1 MGLRRSLRRRDQ
13 QKINRRRTNK
23 KMTKKIT
30 ALLLALVMA
39 LSLSTMA
46 FADGTTTT
54 TTGKVTRTTVNSI
67 DAVSSVTIGG
77 TTAYYEKDSNT
88 GDQIY
93 IRAMVAG
100 GSEYGLKST
109 DVVINLSNA
118 GATINGDLAF
128 TGAGNVRT
136 ATNVNL
142 LNKVY
147 TVIIST
153 SEGGVTTSKTYK
165 LAAGLPNG
173 AVAIASGDPLRISTL
188 QFGDVEATFTA
199 TNAQNPL
206 MGNTVSNT
214 DGKWTFVSYK
224 AAATMDSVISNRTA
238 VSAFIGVPTGSTAS
252 GGCLGETTVS
262 GEAEVTLN
270 LSDGTPFV
278 NVTKG
283 SETRKYF
290 VFATDPGT
298 FTVKYGI
305 DFTEAMADSHYTGTV
320 KTAVDTLNTQAK
332 EFFGITDGHAYGER
346 VVNSGETVMDI
357 MHKFA
362 VKYSYTSEVPEG
374 CTYMA
379 TLNGIGEF
387 TFGQYSGWMYT
398 DGPTWV
404 NGAADFTKWNTPAVG
419 GASYTL
425 SAGDEICWFICCN
438 YMHHPWG

>member
-1 MGLRRSLRRRDQ
+1 M
-13 QKINRRRTNK
+13 

-46 FADGTTTT
+46 FANGTTTT

-109 DVVINLSNA
+109 NVVINLSNA

-165 LAAGLPNG
+165 LAAGLPSG
-173 AVAIASGDPLRISTL
+173 AVSIDGSDPLRIVSIVV
-188 QFGDVEATFTA
+188 GDATDNAITA

-206 MGNTVSNT
+206 MGNTVSNK
-214 DGKWTFVSYK
+214 DGKWTFINYK
-224 AAATMDSVISNRTA
+224 VNSAMQTA
-238 VSAFIGVPTGSTAS
+238 PTSRSAVDVALSLPEGTTG
-252 GGCLGETTVS
+252 LVS
-262 GEAEVTLN
+262 GSCLINATTLN
-270 LSDGTPFV
+270 LGSSAPVLKVAQMSGT
-278 NVTKG
+278 TILD
-283 SETRKYF
+283 SRDYY
-290 VFATDPGT
+290 VFATDPS
-298 FTVKYGI
+298 TVSFYYGI
-305 DFTEAMADSHYTGTV
+305 DFTEAMASDEYEDDDIAA
-320 KTAVDTLNTQAK
+320 AVDKLNSEAK
-332 EFFGITDGHAYGER
+332 AFFGTKDGHAYGQR
-346 VVNSGETVMDI
+346 TAAVGTTVMDV
-357 MHKFA
+357 MREFA
-362 VKYSYTSEVPEG
+362 LANGYGSEVPAG

-387 TFGQYSGWMYT
+387 TFGNMSGWMYT
-398 DGPTWV
+398 TMPEWNADGTADYLNKWFTPPV
-404 NGAADFTKWNTPAVG
+404 GAAD
-419 GASYTL
+419 YTL
-425 SAGDEICWFICCN
+425 TNGANICWFICCD
-438 YMHHPWG
+438 YTHHPWN

>member
-1 MGLRRSLRRRDQ
+1 M
-13 QKINRRRTNK
+13 

-173 AVAIASGDPLRISTL
+173 VVAIAPNDPLRISTL
-188 QFGDVEATFTA
+188 EFGDVGAMFTG

-214 DGKWTFVSYK
+214 DSKWTFVSYK
-224 AAATMDSVISNRTA
+224 AAATMASIISDRTA
-238 VSAFIGVPTGSTAS
+238 VSAFIEVPTGSTAS

-270 LSDGTPFV
+270 LSDGAPFV

-283 SETRKYF
+283 SETRKYY

-305 DFTEAMADSHYTGTV
+305 DFTEALADSHYTGTV
-320 KTAVDTLNTQAK
+320 KTAVDNLYSQAK
-332 EFFGITDGHAYGER
+332 EFFGVTDGQTYAAYGER
-346 VVNSGETVMDI
+346 IVNSGDTVMDI

-362 VKYSYTSEVPEG
+362 VEYNYTSEVPAN

-404 NGAADFTKWNTPAVG
+404 SGAADFTKWNTPAVG

-425 SAGDEICWFICCN
+425 SAGDEICWFICCD
-438 YMHHPWG
+438 YRHHPWG

>member
-1 MGLRRSLRRRDQ
+1 M
-13 QKINRRRTNK
+13 

-109 DVVINLSNA
+109 NVVINLSNA

-320 KTAVDTLNTQAK
+320 KTAVDTLNT
-332 EFFGITDGHAYGER
+332 
-346 VVNSGETVMDI
+346 
-357 MHKFA
+357 
-362 VKYSYTSEVPEG
+362 
-374 CTYMA
+374 
-379 TLNGIGEF
+379 
-387 TFGQYSGWMYT
+387 
-398 DGPTWV
+398 
-404 NGAADFTKWNTPAVG
+404 
-419 GASYTL
+419 
-425 SAGDEICWFICCN
+425 
-438 YMHHPWG
+438 

>member
-1 MGLRRSLRRRDQ
+1 MKL
-13 QKINRRRTNK
+13 
-23 KMTKKIT
+23 TKKIT

-46 FADGTTTT
+46 FANGTTTT

-100 GSEYGLKST
+100 GSEYSLKST

-173 AVAIASGDPLRISTL
+173 VVAIAPNDPLRISTL
-188 QFGDVEATFTA
+188 EFGDVGAMFTG

-214 DGKWTFVSYK
+214 DSKWTFVSYK
-224 AAATMDSVISNRTA
+224 AAATMASIISDRTA
-238 VSAFIGVPTGSTAS
+238 VSAFIEIPTGSTAS

-270 LSDGTPFV
+270 LSDGAPFV

-283 SETRKYF
+283 SETRKYY

-305 DFTEAMADSHYTGTV
+305 DFTEALADSHYTGTV
-320 KTAVDTLNTQAK
+320 KTAVDNLYSQAK
-332 EFFGITDGHAYGER
+332 EFFGVTNGQTYAAYGER
-346 VVNSGETVMDI
+346 IVNSGETVMDI

-362 VKYSYTSEVPEG
+362 VKYGYTSEVPAN

-404 NGAADFTKWNTPAVG
+404 SGAADFTKWNTPAVG

-425 SAGDEICWFICCN
+425 SAGDEICWFICCD
-438 YMHHPWG
+438 YRHHPWG

>member
-1 MGLRRSLRRRDQ
+1 M
-13 QKINRRRTNK
+13 

-46 FADGTTTT
+46 FANGTTTI

-173 AVAIASGDPLRISTL
+173 VVAIAPNDPLRISTL
-188 QFGDVEATFTA
+188 EFGNVGAMFTG

-214 DGKWTFVSYK
+214 DSKWTFVSYK
-224 AAATMDSVISNRTA
+224 AAATMDSIISDRTA
-238 VSAFIGVPTGSTAS
+238 VSAFIEVPTGSTAS

-270 LSDGTPFV
+270 LSDGAPFV

-283 SETRKYF
+283 SETRKYY

-305 DFTEAMADSHYTGTV
+305 DFTEALADSHYTGTV
-320 KTAVDTLNTQAK
+320 KTAVDNLYSQAK
-332 EFFGITDGHAYGER
+332 EFFGVTNGQTYAAYGER
-346 VVNSGETVMDI
+346 IVNSGETVMDI

-362 VKYSYTSEVPEG
+362 VKYGYTSEVPAN

-404 NGAADFTKWNTPAVG
+404 SGAADFTKWNTPAVG
-419 GASYTL
+419 AASYTL
-425 SAGDEICWFICCN
+425 SAGDEICWFICCD
-438 YMHHPWG
+438 YRHHPWG

>member
-1 MGLRRSLRRRDQ
+1 M
-13 QKINRRRTNK
+13 

-100 GSEYGLKST
+100 GSEYSLKST

-118 GATINGDLAF
+118 GATINGDLSF

-173 AVAIASGDPLRISTL
+173 VVAIAPNDPLRISTL
-188 QFGDVEATFTA
+188 EFGDVGAMFTG

-214 DGKWTFVSYK
+214 DSKWTFVSYK
-224 AAATMDSVISNRTA
+224 AAATMASIISDRTA
-238 VSAFIGVPTGSTAS
+238 VSAFIEVPTGSTAS

-270 LSDGTPFV
+270 LSDGAPFV

-283 SETRKYF
+283 SETRKYY

-305 DFTEAMADSHYTGTV
+305 DFTEALADSHYTGTV
-320 KTAVDTLNTQAK
+320 KTAVDNLYSQAK
-332 EFFGITDGHAYGER
+332 EFFGVTNGQTYAAYGER
-346 VVNSGETVMDI
+346 IVNSGETVMDI

-362 VKYSYTSEVPEG
+362 VEYNYTSEVPAN

-404 NGAADFTKWNTPAVG
+404 SGAADFTKWNTPAVG

-425 SAGDEICWFICCN
+425 SAGDEICWFICCD
-438 YMHHPWG
+438 YRHHPWG

>member
-1 MGLRRSLRRRDQ
+1 M
-13 QKINRRRTNK
+13 

-118 GATINGDLAF
+118 GATINGDLSF

-173 AVAIASGDPLRISTL
+173 VVAIAPNDPLRISTL
-188 QFGDVEATFTA
+188 EFGDVGAMFTG

-214 DGKWTFVSYK
+214 DSKWTFVSYK
-224 AAATMDSVISNRTA
+224 AAATMASIISDRTA
-238 VSAFIGVPTGSTAS
+238 VSAFIEVPTGSTAS

-270 LSDGTPFV
+270 LSDGAPFV

-283 SETRKYF
+283 SETRKYY

-305 DFTEAMADSHYTGTV
+305 DFTEALADSHYTGTV
-320 KTAVDTLNTQAK
+320 KTAVDNLYSQAK
-332 EFFGITDGHAYGER
+332 EFFGVTNGQTYAAYGER
-346 VVNSGETVMDI
+346 IVNSGETVMDI

-362 VKYSYTSEVPEG
+362 VEYNYTSEVPAN

-404 NGAADFTKWNTPAVG
+404 SGAADFTKWNTPAVG

-425 SAGDEICWFICCN
+425 SAGDEICWFICCD
-438 YMHHPWG
+438 YRHHPWG

>member
-1 MGLRRSLRRRDQ
+1 M
-13 QKINRRRTNK
+13 

-109 DVVINLSNA
+109 NVVINLSNA

-238 VSAFIGVPTGSTAS
+238 V
-252 GGCLGETTVS
+252 
-262 GEAEVTLN
+262 
-270 LSDGTPFV
+270 
-278 NVTKG
+278 
-283 SETRKYF
+283 
-290 VFATDPGT
+290 
-298 FTVKYGI
+298 
-305 DFTEAMADSHYTGTV
+305 
-320 KTAVDTLNTQAK
+320 
-332 EFFGITDGHAYGER
+332 
-346 VVNSGETVMDI
+346 
-357 MHKFA
+357 
-362 VKYSYTSEVPEG
+362 
-374 CTYMA
+374 
-379 TLNGIGEF
+379 
-387 TFGQYSGWMYT
+387 
-398 DGPTWV
+398 
-404 NGAADFTKWNTPAVG
+404 
-419 GASYTL
+419 
-425 SAGDEICWFICCN
+425 
-438 YMHHPWG
+438 

>member
-1 MGLRRSLRRRDQ
+1 M
-13 QKINRRRTNK
+13 

-100 GSEYGLKST
+100 SSEYSLKST
-109 DVVINLSNA
+109 NVVINLSNA

-165 LAAGLPNG
+165 LAAGLPSG
-173 AVAIASGDPLRISTL
+173 AVSIDGSDPLRIVSIVV
-188 QFGDVEATFTA
+188 GDATDNAITA

-206 MGNTVSNT
+206 MGNTVSNK
-214 DGKWTFVSYK
+214 DGKWTFINYK
-224 AAATMDSVISNRTA
+224 VNSAMQTA
-238 VSAFIGVPTGSTAS
+238 PTSRSAVDVALSLPEGTTG
-252 GGCLGETTVS
+252 LVS
-262 GEAEVTLN
+262 GSCLINATTLN
-270 LSDGTPFV
+270 LGSSAPVLKVAQMSGT
-278 NVTKG
+278 TILD
-283 SETRKYF
+283 SRDYY
-290 VFATDPGT
+290 VFATDPS
-298 FTVKYGI
+298 TVSFYYGI
-305 DFTEAMADSHYTGTV
+305 DFTEAMASDEYEDDDIAA
-320 KTAVDTLNTQAK
+320 AVDKLNSEAK
-332 EFFGITDGHAYGER
+332 AFFGTKDGHAYGQR
-346 VVNSGETVMDI
+346 TAAVGTTVMDV
-357 MHKFA
+357 MREFA
-362 VKYSYTSEVPEG
+362 LANGYGSEVPAG

-387 TFGQYSGWMYT
+387 TFGNMSGWMYT
-398 DGPTWV
+398 TMPEWNADGTADYLNKWFTPPV
-404 NGAADFTKWNTPAVG
+404 GAAD
-419 GASYTL
+419 YTL
-425 SAGDEICWFICCN
+425 TNGANICWFICCD
-438 YMHHPWG
+438 YTHHPWN

>member
-1 MGLRRSLRRRDQ
+1 M
-13 QKINRRRTNK
+13 

-46 FADGTTTT
+46 FANGTTTT

-67 DAVSSVTIGG
+67 DAVSSITIGG

-100 GSEYGLKST
+100 GTENGLKRT
-109 DVVINLSNA
+109 NVVINLSNA
-118 GATINGDLAF
+118 GATINGDLSF

-173 AVAIASGDPLRISTL
+173 VVAIAPNDPLRISTL
-188 QFGDVEATFTA
+188 EFGDVGAMFTG

-214 DGKWTFVSYK
+214 DSKWTFVSYK
-224 AAATMDSVISNRTA
+224 AAATMASIISDRTA
-238 VSAFIGVPTGSTAS
+238 VSAFIEVPTGSTAS

-270 LSDGTPFV
+270 LSDGAPFV

-283 SETRKYF
+283 SETRKYY

-305 DFTEAMADSHYTGTV
+305 DFTEALADSHYTGTV
-320 KTAVDTLNTQAK
+320 KTAVDNLYSQAK
-332 EFFGITDGHAYGER
+332 EFFGVTDGQTYAAYGER
-346 VVNSGETVMDI
+346 IVNSGDTVMDI

-362 VKYSYTSEVPEG
+362 VKYGYTSEVPAN

>member
-1 MGLRRSLRRRDQ
+1 
-13 QKINRRRTNK
+13 
-23 KMTKKIT
+23 MTKKIT

-109 DVVINLSNA
+109 NVVINLSNA

-173 AVAIASGDPLRISTL
+173 VVAIAPNDPLRISTL
-188 QFGDVEATFTA
+188 EFGDVGAMFTG

-214 DGKWTFVSYK
+214 DSKWTFVSYK
-224 AAATMDSVISNRTA
+224 AAATMASIISDRTA
-238 VSAFIGVPTGSTAS
+238 VSAFIEVPTGSTAS

-270 LSDGTPFV
+270 LSDGAPFV

-283 SETRKYF
+283 SETRKYY

-305 DFTEAMADSHYTGTV
+305 DFTEALADSHYTGTV
-320 KTAVDTLNTQAK
+320 KTAVDNLYSQAK
-332 EFFGITDGHAYGER
+332 EFL
-346 VVNSGETVMDI
+346 VLLTVR
-357 MHKFA
+357 
-362 VKYSYTSEVPEG
+362 P
-374 CTYMA
+374 
-379 TLNGIGEF
+379 TLLMV
-387 TFGQYSGWMYT
+387 S
-398 DGPTWV
+398 V
-404 NGAADFTKWNTPAVG
+404 
-419 GASYTL
+419 L
-425 SAGDEICWFICCN
+425 
-438 YMHHPWG
+438 

>member
-1 MGLRRSLRRRDQ
+1 M
-13 QKINRRRTNK
+13 

-118 GATINGDLAF
+118 GATINGDLSF

-153 SEGGVTTSKTYK
+153 SEGGVTTSKIYK

-173 AVAIASGDPLRISTL
+173 VVAIAPNDPLRISTL
-188 QFGDVEATFTA
+188 EFGDVGAMFTG

-214 DGKWTFVSYK
+214 DSKWTFVSYK
-224 AAATMDSVISNRTA
+224 AAATMASIISDRTA
-238 VSAFIGVPTGSTAS
+238 VSAFIEVPTGSTAS

-270 LSDGTPFV
+270 LSDGAPFV

-283 SETRKYF
+283 SETRKYY

-305 DFTEAMADSHYTGTV
+305 DFTEALADSHYTGTV
-320 KTAVDTLNTQAK
+320 KTAVDNLYSQAK
-332 EFFGITDGHAYGER
+332 EFFGVTDGQTYAAYGER
-346 VVNSGETVMDI
+346 IVNSGDTVMDI

-362 VKYSYTSEVPEG
+362 VKYGYTSEVPAN

-404 NGAADFTKWNTPAVG
+404 SGAADFTKWNTPAVG

-425 SAGDEICWFICCN
+425 SAGDEICWFICCD
-438 YMHHPWG
+438 YRHHPWG

>member
-1 MGLRRSLRRRDQ
+1 M
-13 QKINRRRTNK
+13 

-100 GSEYGLKST
+100 GTENGLKST
-109 DVVINLSNA
+109 NVVINLSNA

-173 AVAIASGDPLRISTL
+173 VVAIAPNDPLRITAL
-188 QFGDVEATFTA
+188 KFGTVDATFTG
-199 TNAQNPL
+199 TNVQNPF
-206 MGNTVSNT
+206 MGNTLVNT
-214 DGKWTFVSYK
+214 ENKWTFVNYK
-224 AAATMDSVISNRTA
+224 ADATATATITDRKNVAANLTI
-238 VSAFIGVPTGSTAS
+238 PTGMTAS
-252 GGCLGETTVS
+252 GGCLGTTSVVGNGRVRS
-262 GEAEVTLN
+262 LTLN
-270 LSDGTPFV
+270 LSDPSTFM
-278 NVTKG
+278 NVTVNG
-283 SETRKYF
+283 ETRKYYVF
-290 VFATDPGT
+290 VTDPGT
-298 FTVKYGI
+298 FKVKYGI
-305 DFTEAMADSHYTGTV
+305 DFTEAMADSHYTGDV
-320 KTAVDTLNTQAK
+320 ATAVNNLYSQAK
-332 EFFGITDGHAYGER
+332 EYFGVADNQTCGAYGEII
-346 VVNSGETVMDI
+346 VNSGETVMDI

-379 TLNGIGEF
+379 TLNGVGEF
-387 TFGQYSGWMYT
+387 TFGNMSGWMYT
-398 DGPTWV
+398 DGPSWTSD
-404 NGAADFTKWNTPAVG
+404 GKADYTKWSTPAVG

-425 SAGDEICWFICCN
+425 TAGDTICWFICCN
-438 YMHHPWG
+438 YTHHPWG

>member
-1 MGLRRSLRRRDQ
+1 M
-13 QKINRRRTNK
+13 

-100 GSEYGLKST
+100 GSEYSLKST
-109 DVVINLSNA
+109 NVVINLSNA

-165 LAAGLPNG
+165 LAAGLPSG
-173 AVAIASGDPLRISTL
+173 AVSIDGSDPLRIVSIVV
-188 QFGDVEATFTA
+188 GDATDNAITA

-206 MGNTVSNT
+206 MGNTVSNK
-214 DGKWTFVSYK
+214 DGKWTFINYK
-224 AAATMDSVISNRTA
+224 VNSAMQTA
-238 VSAFIGVPTGSTAS
+238 PTSRSAVDVALSLPEGTTG
-252 GGCLGETTVS
+252 LVS
-262 GEAEVTLN
+262 GSCLINATTLN
-270 LSDGTPFV
+270 LGSSAPVLKVAQMSGT
-278 NVTKG
+278 TILD
-283 SETRKYF
+283 SRDYY
-290 VFATDPGT
+290 VFATDPS
-298 FTVKYGI
+298 TVSFYYGI
-305 DFTEAMADSHYTGTV
+305 DFTEAMASDEYEDDDIAA
-320 KTAVDTLNTQAK
+320 AVDKLNSEAK
-332 EFFGITDGHAYGER
+332 AFFGPKDGHAAVGT
-346 VVNSGETVMDI
+346 TVMDV
-357 MHKFA
+357 MREFA
-362 VKYSYTSEVPEG
+362 LANGYGSEVPAG

-387 TFGQYSGWMYT
+387 TFGNMSGWMYT
-398 DGPTWV
+398 TMPEWNADGTADYLNKWFTPPV
-404 NGAADFTKWNTPAVG
+404 GAAD
-419 GASYTL
+419 YTL
-425 SAGDEICWFICCN
+425 TNGANICWFICCD
-438 YMHHPWG
+438 YTHHPWN

>member
-1 MGLRRSLRRRDQ
+1 M
-13 QKINRRRTNK
+13 

-46 FADGTTTT
+46 FANGTTTT

-100 GSEYGLKST
+100 GSEYSLKST

-173 AVAIASGDPLRISTL
+173 VVAIAPNDPLRISTL
-188 QFGDVEATFTA
+188 EFGDVGAMFTG

-214 DGKWTFVSYK
+214 DSKWTFVSYK
-224 AAATMDSVISNRTA
+224 AAATMASIISDRTA
-238 VSAFIGVPTGSTAS
+238 VSAFIEIPTGSTAS

-270 LSDGTPFV
+270 LSDGAPFV

-283 SETRKYF
+283 SETRKYY

-305 DFTEAMADSHYTGTV
+305 DFTEALADSHYTGTV
-320 KTAVDTLNTQAK
+320 KTAVDNLYSQAK
-332 EFFGITDGHAYGER
+332 EFFGVTNGQTYAAYGER
-346 VVNSGETVMDI
+346 IVNSGETVMDI

-362 VKYSYTSEVPEG
+362 VKYGYTSEVPAN

-404 NGAADFTKWNTPAVG
+404 SGAADFTKWNTPAVG

-425 SAGDEICWFICCN
+425 SAGDEICWFICCD
-438 YMHHPWG
+438 YRHHPWG

>member
-1 MGLRRSLRRRDQ
+1 M
-13 QKINRRRTNK
+13 

-46 FADGTTTT
+46 FANGTTTT

-67 DAVSSVTIGG
+67 DAVSSITIGG

-109 DVVINLSNA
+109 NVVINLSNA
-118 GATINGDLAF
+118 GATINGDLSF

-173 AVAIASGDPLRISTL
+173 VVAIAPNDPLRISTL
-188 QFGDVEATFTA
+188 EFGDVGAMFTGA
-199 TNAQNPL
+199 NAQNPL

-214 DGKWTFVSYK
+214 DSKWTFVSYK
-224 AAATMDSVISNRTA
+224 AAATMASIISDRTA
-238 VSAFIGVPTGSTAS
+238 VSAFIEVPTGSTAS

-270 LSDGTPFV
+270 LSDGAPFV

-283 SETRKYF
+283 SETRKYY

-305 DFTEAMADSHYTGTV
+305 DFTEALADSHYTGTV
-320 KTAVDTLNTQAK
+320 KTAVDNLYSQAK
-332 EFFGITDGHAYGER
+332 EFFGVTDGQTYAAYGER
-346 VVNSGETVMDI
+346 IVNSGDTVMDI

-362 VKYSYTSEVPEG
+362 VEYNYTSEVPAN

-404 NGAADFTKWNTPAVG
+404 SGAADFTKWNTPAVG

-425 SAGDEICWFICCN
+425 SAGDEICWFICCD
-438 YMHHPWG
+438 YRHHPWG

>member
-1 MGLRRSLRRRDQ
+1 M
-13 QKINRRRTNK
+13 

-39 LSLSTMA
+39 LSLSTTA
-46 FADGTTTT
+46 FANGTTTT
-54 TTGKVTRTTVNSI
+54 TTGQVTRTTVNSI

-100 GSEYGLKST
+100 GSEYSLKST

-173 AVAIASGDPLRISTL
+173 VVAIAPNDPLRISTL
-188 QFGDVEATFTA
+188 EFGDVGAMFTG

-214 DGKWTFVSYK
+214 DSKWTFVSYK
-224 AAATMDSVISNRTA
+224 AAATMASIISDRTA
-238 VSAFIGVPTGSTAS
+238 VSAFIEIPTGSTAS

-270 LSDGTPFV
+270 LSDGAPFV

-283 SETRKYF
+283 SETRKYY

-305 DFTEAMADSHYTGTV
+305 DFTEALADSHYTGTV
-320 KTAVDTLNTQAK
+320 KTAVDNLYSQAK
-332 EFFGITDGHAYGER
+332 EFFGVTNGQTYAAYGER
-346 VVNSGETVMDI
+346 IVNSSETVMDI

-362 VKYSYTSEVPEG
+362 VKYGYTSEVPAN

-404 NGAADFTKWNTPAVG
+404 SGAADFTKWNTPAVG

-425 SAGDEICWFICCN
+425 SAGDEICWFICCD
-438 YMHHPWG
+438 YRHHPWG

>member
-1 MGLRRSLRRRDQ
+1 M
-13 QKINRRRTNK
+13 

-100 GSEYGLKST
+100 GSEYSLKST
-109 DVVINLSNA
+109 NVVINLSNA

-128 TGAGNVRT
+128 AGAGNVRT

-165 LAAGLPNG
+165 LAAGLPSG
-173 AVAIASGDPLRISTL
+173 AVSIDGSDPLRIVSIVV
-188 QFGDVEATFTA
+188 GDATDNAITA

-206 MGNTVSNT
+206 MGNTVSNK
-214 DGKWTFVSYK
+214 DGKWTFINYK
-224 AAATMDSVISNRTA
+224 VNSAMQTA
-238 VSAFIGVPTGSTAS
+238 PTSRSAVDVALSLPEGTTG
-252 GGCLGETTVS
+252 LVS
-262 GEAEVTLN
+262 GSCLINATTLN
-270 LSDGTPFV
+270 LGSSAPVLKVAQMSGT
-278 NVTKG
+278 TILD
-283 SETRKYF
+283 SRDYY
-290 VFATDPGT
+290 VFATDPS
-298 FTVKYGI
+298 TVSFYYGI
-305 DFTEAMADSHYTGTV
+305 DFTEAMASDEYEDDDIAA
-320 KTAVDTLNTQAK
+320 AVDKLNSEAK
-332 EFFGITDGHAYGER
+332 AFFGTKDGHAYGQR
-346 VVNSGETVMDI
+346 TAAVGTTVMDV
-357 MHKFA
+357 MREFA
-362 VKYSYTSEVPEG
+362 LANGYGSEVPAG

-387 TFGQYSGWMYT
+387 TFGSMSGWMYT
-398 DGPTWV
+398 TMPEWNADGTADYLNKWFTPPV
-404 NGAADFTKWNTPAVG
+404 GAADYTLTN
-419 GASYTL
+419 GAS
-425 SAGDEICWFICCN
+425 ICWFICCN
-438 YMHHPWG
+438 YTHHPWN

>member
-1 MGLRRSLRRRDQ
+1 M
-13 QKINRRRTNK
+13 

-109 DVVINLSNA
+109 TVVINLSNA

-165 LAAGLPNG
+165 LAAGLPSG
-173 AVAIASGDPLRISTL
+173 AVSIDGSDPLRIVSIVV
-188 QFGDVEATFTA
+188 GDATDNAITA

-206 MGNTVSNT
+206 MGNTVSNK
-214 DGKWTFVSYK
+214 DGKWTFINYK
-224 AAATMDSVISNRTA
+224 VNSAMQTA
-238 VSAFIGVPTGSTAS
+238 PTSRSAVDVALSLPEGTTG
-252 GGCLGETTVS
+252 LVS
-262 GEAEVTLN
+262 GSCLINATTLN
-270 LSDGTPFV
+270 LGSSAPVLKVAQMSGT
-278 NVTKG
+278 TILD
-283 SETRKYF
+283 SRDYY
-290 VFATDPGT
+290 VFATDPS
-298 FTVKYGI
+298 TVSFYYGI
-305 DFTEAMADSHYTGTV
+305 DFTEAMASDEYEDDDIAA
-320 KTAVDTLNTQAK
+320 AVDKLNSEAK
-332 EFFGITDGHAYGER
+332 AFFGTKDGHAYGQR
-346 VVNSGETVMDI
+346 TAAVGTTVMDV
-357 MHKFA
+357 MREFA
-362 VKYSYTSEVPEG
+362 LANGYGSEVPAG

-387 TFGQYSGWMYT
+387 TFGNMSGWMYT
-398 DGPTWV
+398 TMPEWNADGTADYLNKWFTPPV
-404 NGAADFTKWNTPAVG
+404 GAAD
-419 GASYTL
+419 YTL
-425 SAGDEICWFICCN
+425 TNGANICWFICCD
-438 YMHHPWG
+438 YTHHPWN

>member
-1 MGLRRSLRRRDQ
+1 M
-13 QKINRRRTNK
+13 

-46 FADGTTTT
+46 FADGTTPT

-100 GSEYGLKST
+100 GSEYSLKST
-109 DVVINLSNA
+109 NVVINLSNA

-165 LAAGLPNG
+165 LAAGLPSG
-173 AVAIASGDPLRISTL
+173 TVAIDANDPLRIIEL
-188 QFGDVEATFTA
+188 KFGTVSATITP
-199 TNAQNPL
+199 TNVQNPF

-214 DGKWTFVSYK
+214 KGKWTFVNYK
-224 AAATMDSVISNRTA
+224 VNATLSAAPASRASVPATLTL
-238 VSAFIGVPTGSTAS
+238 PTGTTAS
-252 GGCLGETTVS
+252 GCYNTDG
-262 GEAEVTLN
+262 TLN
-270 LSDGTPFV
+270 LDTGAPKLILT
-278 NVTKG
+278 NG
-283 SETRKYF
+283 SESRTYY
-290 VFATDPGT
+290 VFATDTNT
-298 FTVKYGI
+298 FEIEYGF
-305 DFTEAMADSHYTGTV
+305 DFTEAVNSTAYQNGDVLSSGVTV
-320 KTAVDTLNTQAK
+320 TEAVDELIEHAM
-332 EFFGITDGHAYGER
+332 EYFGDEETGKTYGTITVTAGQ
-346 VVNSGETVMDI
+346 TVMDI
-357 MHKFA
+357 MHEFA
-362 VKYSYTSEVPEG
+362 VEYELDSEVPVG

-387 TFGQYSGWMYT
+387 TFGSMSGWMYT
-398 DGPTWV
+398 DGPDRSEMAT
-404 NGAADFTKWNTPAVG
+404 NPKFYENWNTPPIGA
-419 GASYTL
+419 ASYTL
-425 SAGDEICWFICCN
+425 NAGDTICWFICCD
-438 YMHHPWG
+438 YTHHPW

>member
-1 MGLRRSLRRRDQ
+1 M
-13 QKINRRRTNK
+13 

-109 DVVINLSNA
+109 TVTLNLSNA

-173 AVAIASGDPLRISTL
+173 VVAIAPNDPLRITAL
-188 QFGDVEATFTA
+188 KFGTVDATFTG
-199 TNAQNPL
+199 TNVQNPF
-206 MGNTVSNT
+206 MGNTLVNT
-214 DGKWTFVSYK
+214 ENKWTFVSYK
-224 AAATMDSVISNRTA
+224 AAATMDSIISDRTA
-238 VSAFIGVPTGSTAS
+238 VSAFIEVPTGSTAS

-270 LSDGTPFV
+270 LSDGAPFV

-283 SETRKYF
+283 SETRKYY

-305 DFTEAMADSHYTGTV
+305 DFTEALADSHYTGTV
-320 KTAVDTLNTQAK
+320 KTAVDNLYSQAK
-332 EFFGITDGHAYGER
+332 EFFGVTNGQTYAAYGER
-346 VVNSGETVMDI
+346 IVNSGETVMDI

-362 VKYSYTSEVPEG
+362 VKYGYTSEVPAN

-404 NGAADFTKWNTPAVG
+404 SGAADFTKWNTPAVG
-419 GASYTL
+419 AASYTL
-425 SAGDEICWFICCN
+425 SAGDEICWFICCD
-438 YMHHPWG
+438 YRHHPWG

>member
-1 MGLRRSLRRRDQ
+1 M
-13 QKINRRRTNK
+13 

-54 TTGKVTRTTVNSI
+54 NTVTRTTVESI
-67 DAVSSVTIGG
+67 DGVSSITIGG

-109 DVVINLSNA
+109 NVVINLSNA
-118 GATINGDLAF
+118 GATINGDLTF

-173 AVAIASGDPLRISTL
+173 VVAIASNDPLRISAL
-188 QFGDVEATFTA
+188 EFGDVEATFTG

-214 DGKWTFVSYK
+214 DSKWTFVNYK
-224 AAATMDSVISNRTA
+224 AAATMDSVISDRTA
-238 VSAFIGVPTGSTAS
+238 VSAYIEMPTGTTAS
-252 GGCLGETTVS
+252 GGCLGNTTVS
-262 GEAEVTLN
+262 GEDDVTLN
-270 LSDGTPFV
+270 LSEGTPFV
-278 NVTKG
+278 NVTKSG
-283 SETRKYF
+283 ETRKFYI
-290 VFATDPGT
+290 FATDPGT

-305 DFTEAMADSHYTGTV
+305 DFTEAVADSHYTGDV

-346 VVNSGETVMDI
+346 IVNSGETVMDI

-362 VKYSYTSEVPEG
+362 IKYGYTSEVPAN

-387 TFGQYSGWMYT
+387 TFGSMSGWMYT
-398 DGPTWV
+398 DNPDWTNKAV
-404 NGAADFTKWNTPAVG
+404 NPKFYEDWSTPAVG
-419 GASYTL
+419 GANYIL
-425 SAGDEICWFICCN
+425 SAGDTICWFICCK
-438 YMHHPWG
+438 YTHHSWG

>member
-1 MGLRRSLRRRDQ
+1 M
-13 QKINRRRTNK
+13 

-46 FADGTTTT
+46 FANGTTTT

-109 DVVINLSNA
+109 NVVINLSNA

-173 AVAIASGDPLRISTL
+173 VVAIAPNDPLRISTL
-188 QFGDVEATFTA
+188 EFGDVGAMFTG

-214 DGKWTFVSYK
+214 DSKWTFVSYK
-224 AAATMDSVISNRTA
+224 AAATMASIISDRTA
-238 VSAFIGVPTGSTAS
+238 VSAFIEVPTGSTAS

-270 LSDGTPFV
+270 LSDGAPFV

-283 SETRKYF
+283 SETRKYY

-305 DFTEAMADSHYTGTV
+305 DFTEALADSHYTGTV
-320 KTAVDTLNTQAK
+320 KTAVDNLYSQAK
-332 EFFGITDGHAYGER
+332 EFFGVTNGQTYAAYGER
-346 VVNSGETVMDI
+346 IVNSGETVMDI

-362 VKYSYTSEVPEG
+362 VEYNYTSEVPAN

-404 NGAADFTKWNTPAVG
+404 SGAAAFTKWNTPAVG

-425 SAGDEICWFICCN
+425 SAGDEICWFICCD
-438 YMHHPWG
+438 YRHHPWG

>member
-1 MGLRRSLRRRDQ
+1 M
-13 QKINRRRTNK
+13 

-46 FADGTTTT
+46 FANGTTTT

-109 DVVINLSNA
+109 TVVINLSNA

-165 LAAGLPNG
+165 LAAGLPSG
-173 AVAIASGDPLRISTL
+173 AVSIDGSDPLRIVSIVV
-188 QFGDVEATFTA
+188 GDATDNAITA

-206 MGNTVSNT
+206 MGNTVSNK
-214 DGKWTFVSYK
+214 DGKWTFINYK
-224 AAATMDSVISNRTA
+224 VNSAMQTA
-238 VSAFIGVPTGSTAS
+238 PTSRSAVDVALSLPEGTTG
-252 GGCLGETTVS
+252 LVS
-262 GEAEVTLN
+262 GSCLINATTLN
-270 LSDGTPFV
+270 LGSSAPVLKVAQMSGT
-278 NVTKG
+278 TILD
-283 SETRKYF
+283 SRDYY
-290 VFATDPGT
+290 VFATDPS
-298 FTVKYGI
+298 TVSFYYGI
-305 DFTEAMADSHYTGTV
+305 DFTEAMASDEYEDDDIAA
-320 KTAVDTLNTQAK
+320 AVDKLNSEAK
-332 EFFGITDGHAYGER
+332 AFFGTKDGHAYGQR
-346 VVNSGETVMDI
+346 TAAVGTTVMDV
-357 MHKFA
+357 MREFA
-362 VKYSYTSEVPEG
+362 LANGYGSEVPAG

-387 TFGQYSGWMYT
+387 TFGNMSGWMYT
-398 DGPTWV
+398 TMPEWNADGTADYLNKWFTPPV
-404 NGAADFTKWNTPAVG
+404 GAAD
-419 GASYTL
+419 YTL
-425 SAGDEICWFICCN
+425 TNGANICWFICCD
-438 YMHHPWG
+438 YTHHPWN

>member
-1 MGLRRSLRRRDQ
+1 M
-13 QKINRRRTNK
+13 

-109 DVVINLSNA
+109 NVVINLSNA
-118 GATINGDLAF
+118 GATINGDLSF

-173 AVAIASGDPLRISTL
+173 VVAIAPNDPLRISTL
-188 QFGDVEATFTA
+188 EFGDVGAMFTG

-214 DGKWTFVSYK
+214 DSKWTFVSYK
-224 AAATMDSVISNRTA
+224 AAATMASIISDRTA
-238 VSAFIGVPTGSTAS
+238 VSAFIEVPTGSTAS

-270 LSDGTPFV
+270 LSDGAPFV

-283 SETRKYF
+283 SETRKYY

-305 DFTEAMADSHYTGTV
+305 DFTEALADSHYTGTV
-320 KTAVDTLNTQAK
+320 KTAVDNLYSQAK
-332 EFFGITDGHAYGER
+332 EFFGVTNGQTYAAYGER
-346 VVNSGETVMDI
+346 IVNSGETVMDI

-362 VKYSYTSEVPEG
+362 VEYNYTSEVPAN

-404 NGAADFTKWNTPAVG
+404 SGAADFTKWNTPAVG

-425 SAGDEICWFICCN
+425 SAGDEICWFICCD
-438 YMHHPWG
+438 YRHHPWG

>member
-1 MGLRRSLRRRDQ
+1 M
-13 QKINRRRTNK
+13 

-100 GSEYGLKST
+100 GPEYGLKST

-118 GATINGDLAF
+118 GATINGDLSF

-173 AVAIASGDPLRISTL
+173 VVAIAPNDPLRISTL
-188 QFGDVEATFTA
+188 EFGNVGAMFTV

-214 DGKWTFVSYK
+214 DSKWTFVSYK
-224 AAATMDSVISNRTA
+224 AAATMGSIISDRTA
-238 VSAFIGVPTGSTAS
+238 VSAFIEVPTGSTAS

-270 LSDGTPFV
+270 LSDGAPFV

-283 SETRKYF
+283 SETRKYY

-305 DFTEAMADSHYTGTV
+305 DFTEALADSHYTGTV
-320 KTAVDTLNTQAK
+320 KTAVDNLYSQAK
-332 EFFGITDGHAYGER
+332 EFFGVTNGQTYAAYGER
-346 VVNSGETVMDI
+346 IVNSGETVMDI

-362 VKYSYTSEVPEG
+362 VKYGYTSEVPAN

-404 NGAADFTKWNTPAVG
+404 SGAADFTKWNTPAVG
-419 GASYTL
+419 AASYTL
-425 SAGDEICWFICCN
+425 SAGDEICWFICCD
-438 YMHHPWG
+438 YRHHPWG

>member
-1 MGLRRSLRRRDQ
+1 M
-13 QKINRRRTNK
+13 

-100 GSEYGLKST
+100 GSEYSLKST
-109 DVVINLSNA
+109 NVVINLSNA

-173 AVAIASGDPLRISTL
+173 VVAIAPNDPLRITAL
-188 QFGDVEATFTA
+188 EFGDVGAMFTG

-214 DGKWTFVSYK
+214 DSKWTFVSYK
-224 AAATMDSVISNRTA
+224 AAATMASIISDRTA
-238 VSAFIGVPTGSTAS
+238 VSAFIEVPTGSTAS

-270 LSDGTPFV
+270 LSDGAPFV

-283 SETRKYF
+283 SETRKYY

-305 DFTEAMADSHYTGTV
+305 DFTEALADSHYTGTV
-320 KTAVDTLNTQAK
+320 KTAVDNLYSQAK
-332 EFFGITDGHAYGER
+332 EFFGVTNGQTYAAYGER
-346 VVNSGETVMDI
+346 IVNSGETVMDI

-362 VKYSYTSEVPEG
+362 VEYNYTSEVPAN

-404 NGAADFTKWNTPAVG
+404 SGAADFTKWNTPAVG

-425 SAGDEICWFICCN
+425 SAGDEICWFICCD
-438 YMHHPWG
+438 YRHHPWG

>member
-1 MGLRRSLRRRDQ
+1 M
-13 QKINRRRTNK
+13 

-67 DAVSSVTIGG
+67 DAVSSVIIGG

-109 DVVINLSNA
+109 NVVINLSNA
-118 GATINGDLAF
+118 GATINGDLSF

-173 AVAIASGDPLRISTL
+173 VVAIAPNDPLRISTL
-188 QFGDVEATFTA
+188 EFGDVGAMFTG

-214 DGKWTFVSYK
+214 DSKWTFVSYK
-224 AAATMDSVISNRTA
+224 AAATMASIISDRTA
-238 VSAFIGVPTGSTAS
+238 VSAFIEVPTGSTAS

-270 LSDGTPFV
+270 LSDGAPFV

-283 SETRKYF
+283 SETRKYY

-305 DFTEAMADSHYTGTV
+305 DFTEALADSHYTGTV
-320 KTAVDTLNTQAK
+320 KTAVDNLYSQAK
-332 EFFGITDGHAYGER
+332 EFFGVTNGQTYAAYGER
-346 VVNSGETVMDI
+346 IVNSGETVMDI

-362 VKYSYTSEVPEG
+362 VEYNYTSEVPAN

-404 NGAADFTKWNTPAVG
+404 SGAADFTKWNTPAVG

-425 SAGDEICWFICCN
+425 SAGDEICWFICCD
-438 YMHHPWG
+438 YRHHPWG

>member
-1 MGLRRSLRRRDQ
+1 M
-13 QKINRRRTNK
+13 

-118 GATINGDLAF
+118 GATINGDLSF

-173 AVAIASGDPLRISTL
+173 VVAIAPNDPLRISTL
-188 QFGDVEATFTA
+188 EFGDVGAMFTG

-214 DGKWTFVSYK
+214 DSKWTFVSYK
-224 AAATMDSVISNRTA
+224 AAATMASIISDRTA
-238 VSAFIGVPTGSTAS
+238 VSAFIEVPTGSTAS

-270 LSDGTPFV
+270 LSDGAPFV

-283 SETRKYF
+283 SETRKYY

-305 DFTEAMADSHYTGTV
+305 DFTEALADSHYTGTV
-320 KTAVDTLNTQAK
+320 KTAVDNLYSQAK
-332 EFFGITDGHAYGER
+332 EFFGVTDGQTYAAYGER
-346 VVNSGETVMDI
+346 IVNSGDTVMDI

-362 VKYSYTSEVPEG
+362 VKYGYTSEVPAN

-404 NGAADFTKWNTPAVG
+404 SGAADFTKWNTPAVG

-425 SAGDEICWFICCN
+425 SAGDEICWFICCD
-438 YMHHPWG
+438 YRHHPWG

>member
-1 MGLRRSLRRRDQ
+1 M
-13 QKINRRRTNK
+13 

-118 GATINGDLAF
+118 GATINGDLSF

-173 AVAIASGDPLRISTL
+173 VVAIAPNDPLRISTL
-188 QFGDVEATFTA
+188 EFGDVGAMFTG

-214 DGKWTFVSYK
+214 DSKWTFVSYK
-224 AAATMDSVISNRTA
+224 AAATMASIISDRTA
-238 VSAFIGVPTGSTAS
+238 VSAFIEVPTGSTAS

-270 LSDGTPFV
+270 LSDGAPFV

-283 SETRKYF
+283 SETRKYY

-305 DFTEAMADSHYTGTV
+305 DFTEALADSHYTGTV
-320 KTAVDTLNTQAK
+320 KTAVDNLYSQAK
-332 EFFGITDGHAYGER
+332 EFFGVTDGQTCAAYGER
-346 VVNSGETVMDI
+346 IVNSGDTVMDI

-362 VKYSYTSEVPEG
+362 VKYGYTSEVPAN

-404 NGAADFTKWNTPAVG
+404 SGAADFTKWNTPAVG

-425 SAGDEICWFICCN
+425 SAGDEICWFICCD
-438 YMHHPWG
+438 YRHHPWG